1 MTSIVLWVENLE
13 AAADFYAALLG
24 GEKLH
29 SSDDFV
35 NVSSKLNSVMLHK
48 VPDQYAVGI
57 TMPPMIRED
66 SVMKPVFEVENIQ
79 VARQAVANTSGQ
91 IKSSDTEQNYG
102 GVVYC
107 DGFDPEG
114 NVIQLSQQI

>member
-24 GEKLH
+24 GEKLR
-29 SSDDFV
+29 SSDEFV
-35 NVSSKLNSVMLHK
+35 NVSSRLNSVLLHK
-48 VPDQYAVGI
+48 VPEHYAVGV
-57 TMPPMIRED
+57 TVPPMIRED

-91 IKSSDTEQNYG
+91 IKSSDTEQNYD